1 MIRTVLGDI
10 APGELGVTDSHDH
23 LFFASAKLPGQELD
37 DAAAAGAELRAF
49 AAAGG
54 QALAQW
60 TPMGLGRHAEELP
73 ALSEAAG
80 VHIIAATGLHQAG
93 HYEPERLAVLL
104 DNLAER
110 FIAEISEGLRRD
122 DEPDGP
128 PIALSAAAGGGGG
141 HGDGDGDGDG
151 DGAGIRSPRAGL
163 IKIAGDFH
171 HLDRHASLVFEAAA
185 AAHHAT
191 GSTIAV
197 HLEGGTHPLGVLAT
211 LHDRLGVPAGSVI
224 LGHLNRFPDPG
235 PHREA
240 AEAAA
245 FLGFDG
251 PSRANHATD
260 WRLFDLLD
268 SLVGTGHAGQVLLGG
283 DTTSAAARASSG
295 GGPGIPFL
303 LTDIRARVLRDF
315 GPDVADAVFRRNPA
329 RAFDAEW
336 RL

>member
-10 APGELGVTDSHDH
+10 AADTLGVTDSHDH

-37 DAAAAGAELRAF
+37 DPAAAEAELRAF

-60 TPMGLGRHAEELP
+60 TPMGLGRRAEELP
-73 ALSEAAG
+73 ALSQATG
-80 VHIIAATGLHQAG
+80 VHIIAATGLHQAV
-93 HYEPERLAVLL
+93 HYSPEKLPQLL
-104 DNLAER
+104 DGLAER
-110 FIAEISEGLRRD
+110 FIAELGEGLRRD
-122 DEPDGP
+122 EEPDGP
-128 PIALSAAAGGGGG
+128 PLP
-141 HGDGDGDGDG
+141 
-151 DGAGIRSPRAGL
+151 PRAGL
-163 IKIAGDFH
+163 IKVAGDFH
-171 HLDRHASLVFEAAA
+171 QVDRHASVVFEAAA

-191 GSTIAV
+191 GSAIAV
-197 HLEGGTHPLGVLAT
+197 HLEGGTHPLGVLRT

-240 AEAAA
+240 AEAGA

-260 WRLFDLLD
+260 WRLFDLLG
-268 SLVGTGHAGQVLLGG
+268 SLVGSGHADHVLLGG
-283 DTTSAAARASSG
+283 DTTSAAARAASG

-303 LTDIRARVLRDF
+303 LIDIRARVQRDF
-315 GPDVADAVFRRNPA
+315 GPEVADAFFRRNPA
-329 RAFDAEW
+329 RAFDADW
-336 RL
+336 RV

>member
-10 APGELGVTDSHDH
+10 APDELGVTDSHDH
-23 LFFASAKLPGQELD
+23 LFFASVKLAGQELD

-60 TPMGLGRHAEELP
+60 TPMGLGRRAEELP
-73 ALSEAAG
+73 ALSRATG

-93 HYEPERLAVLL
+93 HYPPERLAVLL
-104 DNLAER
+104 DGLAER
-110 FIAEISEGLRRD
+110 FIAELGEGLRL
-122 DEPDGP
+122 DEQPDGAP
-128 PIALSAAAGGGGG
+128 LPA
-141 HGDGDGDGDG
+141 
-151 DGAGIRSPRAGL
+151 RAGL
-163 IKIAGDFH
+163 IKVAGDFH
-171 HLDRHASLVFEAAA
+171 QMDRHASAVFEAAA

-191 GSTIAV
+191 GATIAV
-197 HLEGGTHPLGVLAT
+197 HLEGGTHPLGALTT
-211 LHDRLGVPAGSVI
+211 LHDRLGVPSGSVI

-240 AEAAA
+240 AEAGA

-260 WRLFDLLD
+260 WRLFDLLGA
-268 SLVGTGHAGQVLLGG
+268 LVEAGHAEQVLLGG
-283 DTTSAAARASSG
+283 DTTSAAARAASG

-303 LTDIRARVLRDF
+303 LTDIRARALRDF
-315 GPDVADAVFRRNPA
+315 GPETADAVFRRNPA
-329 RAFDAEW
+329 RAFDTDW

>member
-1 MIRTVLGDI
+1 MIRTVRGDI
-10 APGELGVTDSHDH
+10 APDELGVTDAHDH

-37 DAAAAGAELRAF
+37 DVPAAEAELRAF

-60 TPMGLGRHAEELP
+60 TPIGLGRRAEELP

-80 VHIIAATGLHQAG
+80 VHLIAATGLHQAG
-93 HYEPERLAVLL
+93 HYAPDQLAVLL
-104 DNLAER
+104 DGLAER
-110 FIAEISEGLRRD
+110 FIAELSEGLRRD
-122 DEPDGP
+122 GEPDGP
-128 PIALSAAAGGGGG
+128 PI
-141 HGDGDGDGDG
+141 
-151 DGAGIRSPRAGL
+151 SPGTRAGL
-163 IKIAGDFH
+163 IKVAGDFH
-171 HLDRHASLVFEAAA
+171 HLDRHASAVFEAAA

-197 HLEGGTHPLGVLAT
+197 HLEGGTHPLGVLAA
-211 LHDRLGVPAGSVI
+211 LHGRLGVPAGSVI

-240 AEAAA
+240 AEAGA

-260 WRLFDLLD
+260 WRLFDLLGA
-268 SLVGTGHAGQVLLGG
+268 LVAAGHADRILLGG
-283 DTTSAAARASSG
+283 DTTSAAARAAGG

-329 RAFDAEW
+329 RAFDADW
-336 RL
+336 RAPTA

>member
-1 MIRTVLGDI
+1 VIRTVLGDI

-122 DEPDGP
+122 DEPDGAP
-128 PIALSAAAGGGGG
+128 LP
-141 HGDGDGDGDG
+141 
-151 DGAGIRSPRAGL
+151 PRAGL

-191 GSTIAV
+191 GSTIAI

-211 LHDRLGVPAGSVI
+211 LHDRLGVPADSVI

-240 AEAAA
+240 AEAGA

-260 WRLFDLLD
+260 WRLFDLLG
-268 SLVGTGHAGQVLLGG
+268 SLVKTGHAGQVLLGG

-329 RAFDAEW
+329 RAFDADW

>member
-10 APGELGVTDSHDH
+10 APDTLGITDSHDH
-23 LFFASAKLPGQELD
+23 LFFASVRLPGQELD
-37 DAAAAGAELRAF
+37 DVPAAEAELRAF

-60 TPMGLGRHAEELP
+60 TPMGLGRQAEALP

-93 HYEPERLAVLL
+93 NYRPEKLSVLL
-104 DNLAER
+104 DGLADR
-110 FIAEISEGLRRD
+110 FIAELGEGLRLD
-122 DEPDGP
+122 DDPDGRP
-128 PIALSAAAGGGGG
+128 L
-141 HGDGDGDGDG
+141 
-151 DGAGIRSPRAGL
+151 SPRAGL
-163 IKIAGDFH
+163 IKVAGDFH
-171 HLDRHASLVFEAAA
+171 QVDRHASVTFEAAA

-197 HLEGGTHPLGVLAT
+197 HLEGGTHPLGALAA
-211 LHDRLGVPAGSVI
+211 LDGVPVSSVI

-235 PHREA
+235 LHREA
-240 AEAAA
+240 AEAGA

-260 WRLFDLLD
+260 WRLFDCLAR
-268 SLVGTGHAGQVLLGG
+268 LVEAGHAERILLGG
-283 DTTSAAARASSG
+283 DTTSAAARAATG

-303 LTDIRARVLRDF
+303 LTDIRARILRDF
-315 GPDVADAVFRRNPA
+315 GPDVADAIFRRNPA
-329 RAFDAEW
+329 RAFDADW
-336 RL
+336 RV

>member
-10 APGELGVTDSHDH
+10 APDTLGVTDSHDH
-23 LFFASAKLPGQELD
+23 LFFASVRLPGQELD
-37 DAAAAGAELRAF
+37 DVPAAEAELRAF

-60 TPMGLGRHAEELP
+60 TPMGLGRRAEALP

-93 HYEPERLAVLL
+93 NYRPEKLSVLL
-104 DNLAER
+104 DGLAAR
-110 FIAEISEGLRRD
+110 FIAELGEGLRHD
-122 DEPDGP
+122 EEPDGRP
-128 PIALSAAAGGGGG
+128 LS
-141 HGDGDGDGDG
+141 
-151 DGAGIRSPRAGL
+151 SRAGL
-163 IKIAGDFH
+163 IKVAGDFH
-171 HLDRHASLVFEAAA
+171 QVNQHASLTFEAAA

-197 HLEGGTHPLGVLAT
+197 HLEGGTHPLGVLSA
-211 LHDRLGVPAGSVI
+211 LDGVPASSVI
-224 LGHLNRFPDPG
+224 LGHLNRFPDLG

-240 AEAAA
+240 AEAGA

-260 WRLFDLLD
+260 WRLFDCLA
-268 SLVGTGHAGQVLLGG
+268 SLIEAGHAEQILLGG
-283 DTTSAAARASSG
+283 DTTSAAARAGTG

-303 LTDIRARVLRDF
+303 LTDIRARIIRDF

-329 RAFDAEW
+329 RAFDADW
-336 RL
+336 RV

>member
-10 APGELGVTDSHDH
+10 AADTLGVTDSHDH

-37 DAAAAGAELRAF
+37 DVPAAEAELRAF

-60 TPMGLGRHAEELP
+60 TPMGLGRRAEELP

-93 HYEPERLAVLL
+93 HYPPELLPRLL
-104 DNLAER
+104 DGLAER
-110 FIAEISEGLRRD
+110 FIAELGEGLRWD

-128 PIALSAAAGGGGG
+128 PVEATTARDGDGE
-141 HGDGDGDGDG
+141 GDGDGDGDG
-151 DGAGIRSPRAGL
+151 GRIRSPRAGL
-163 IKIAGDFH
+163 VKVAGDFH
-171 HLDRHASLVFEAAA
+171 QVDRHAAVTFEAAA

-191 GSTIAV
+191 GATIAV
-197 HLEGGTHPLGVLAT
+197 HLEGGTHPLGVLRA
-211 LHDRLGVPAGSVI
+211 LDVPPASVI

-240 AEAAA
+240 AEAGA

-260 WRLFDLLD
+260 WRLFDCLAALIEA
-268 SLVGTGHAGQVLLGG
+268 GHADRILLGG
-283 DTTSAAARASSG
+283 DTTSSAARASTG
-295 GGPGIPFL
+295 GGPGIPYL
-303 LTDIRARVLRDF
+303 LTDIRARITRDF
-315 GPDVADAVFRRNPA
+315 GPDVAESIFVRNPA
-329 RAFDAEW
+329 RAFDADW
-336 RL
+336 RV

>member
-1 MIRTVLGDI
+1 VIRTVLGDI
-10 APGELGVTDSHDH
+10 APDTLGVTDSHDH

-37 DAAAAGAELRAF
+37 DATAAGAELRAF
-49 AAAGG
+49 AELGG

-60 TPMGLGRHAEELP
+60 TPMGLGRRAEVLP

-93 HYEPERLAVLL
+93 HYRPERLPVLL
-104 DNLAER
+104 DGLAER
-110 FIAEISEGLRRD
+110 FIAELGEGLRRD

-128 PIALSAAAGGGGG
+128 PLPA
-141 HGDGDGDGDG
+141 
-151 DGAGIRSPRAGL
+151 RAGL
-163 IKIAGDFH
+163 IKVAGDFH
-171 HLDRHASLVFEAAA
+171 QVDRHASVTFEAAA

-197 HLEGGTHPLGVLAT
+197 HLEGGTNPLGVLKA
-211 LHDRLGVPAGSVI
+211 LDSVPAPSII
-224 LGHLNRFPDPG
+224 LGHLNRFPDLG

-240 AEAAA
+240 AEAGA

-260 WRLFDLLD
+260 WRLFDCLAT
-268 SLVGTGHAGQVLLGG
+268 LVEAGHADHILLGG
-283 DTTSAAARASSG
+283 DTTSTAARASSG
-295 GGPGIPFL
+295 GGPGIPYL

-315 GPDVADAVFRRNPA
+315 GPDVADALFRRNPA
-329 RAFDAEW
+329 RAFDADW
-336 RL
+336 RV